1 MRRREFITLLGG
13 AAAWP
18 LAARAQQPAMPI
30 VGYLSIHSAAEN
42 RRSMTEFR
50 RGLSEAGYS
59 EGRNIAIEYRWAGDQ
74 FPRLPEL
81 AADLVRRRVAVLVTT
96 SSLGEVLA
104 AKAATTT
111 IPIVFATAVD
121 PVKYGLVA
129 SLNRP
134 GGNLTGVSFLTTEIV
149 SKRLSILR
157 ELVPQ
162 ATTIAFLAGDR
173 RALTFEEQTSDVL
186 AAASSLG
193 RHVSV
198 LEVRGAG
205 EFDAAFSTLIESRA
219 GALVVG
225 AFPLFFNL
233 RNRDTILKLAAH
245 HKIPAIY
252 PSRLFADAGGLISYG
267 VGAGVFRQLAVDYVA
282 PILKGAKPADLPVQQ
297 ATKFALTINLKTAKA
312 LSLEIPATLLAIADD
327 VIE

>member
-1 MRRREFITLLGG
+1 
-13 AAAWP
+13 
-18 LAARAQQPAMPI
+18 
-30 VGYLSIHSAAEN
+30 
-42 RRSMTEFR
+42 
-50 RGLSEAGYS
+50 
-59 EGRNIAIEYRWAGDQ
+59 
-74 FPRLPEL
+74 LPEL
-81 AADLVRRRVAVLVTT
+81 AADLVRRRVAVIVTT
-96 SSLGEVLA
+96 TSLGEVLA

-134 GGNLTGVSFLTTEIV
+134 DGNLTGVSFLTTEIV
-149 SKRLSILR
+149 GKRLSILR

-173 RALTFEEQTSDVL
+173 RAMTFEEQTSDVL

-193 RHVSV
+193 RHVSI

-205 EFDAAFSTLIESRA
+205 EFDAAFSTLIEGRA

-225 AFPLFFNL
+225 AFPLFFNQ

-245 HKIPAIY
+245 YKIPAIY
-252 PSRLFADAGGLISYG
+252 PSRVFADAVGLISYG
-267 VGAGVFRQLAVDYVA
+267 AEARVFRQLAVDYIA

-297 ATKFALTINLKTAKA
+297 ATNFALTINLKTAKA
-312 LSLEIPATLLAIADD
+312 LGLEIPATLLAIADD